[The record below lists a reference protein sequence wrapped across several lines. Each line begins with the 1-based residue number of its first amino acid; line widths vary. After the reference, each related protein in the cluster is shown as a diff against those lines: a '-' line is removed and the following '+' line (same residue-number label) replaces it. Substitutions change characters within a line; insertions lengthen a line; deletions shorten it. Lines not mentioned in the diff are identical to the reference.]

1 MTVKSRD
8 TVDAGP
14 FSLRTLTDEDF
25 SLIRDFR
32 DTRNANAPS
41 LTGKDVEMRMLSPSA
56 CTELQQVQTCTCT
69 FDRTEITQ
77 HGHADTSRDGGRN
90 E

>member
-14 FSLRTLTDEDF
+14 FRLRALTDEDF
-25 SLIRDFR
+25 SFLRDFR
-32 DTRNANAPS
+32 DAHRADGSAI
-41 LTGKDVEMRMLSPSA
+41 TGNHGDIRTLSPNA
-56 CTELQQVQTCTCT
+56 CTDLKQVQTCTCT
-69 FDRTEITQ
+69 IDCTEITQ
-77 HGHADTSRDGGRN
+77 HGHADTSRAGGRN

>member
-25 SLIRDFR
+25 SFLGNFR
-32 DTRNANAPS
+32 DAHRANGNA
-41 LTGKDVEMRMLSPSA
+41 LTGNHGDTRMVSPNA
-56 CTELQQVQTCTCT
+56 CGELNKVQTCTCT
-69 FDRTEITQ
+69 FDCTEITQ